1 MYIYLYIYI
10 YIHTYM
16 YIYLYI
22 CYGTYLH
29 GNGLFLLN
37 IYRLYLTLGDI
48 TPRCLTVPEGHS

>member
-1 MYIYLYIYI
+1 
-10 YIHTYM
+10 M